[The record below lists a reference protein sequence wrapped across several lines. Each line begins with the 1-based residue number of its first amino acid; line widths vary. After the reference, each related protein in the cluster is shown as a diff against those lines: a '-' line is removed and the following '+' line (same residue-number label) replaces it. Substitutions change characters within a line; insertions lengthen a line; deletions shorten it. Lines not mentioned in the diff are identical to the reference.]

1 MERVPGDY
9 ELDFLS
15 ECTKE
20 QLDPLVSILL
30 KAATNY
36 LDINPDYKRYRPDHT
51 KYVSAIIAD
60 FQLFGGNSF
69 ANTIRGHGVRYR
81 EILEDVC
88 DNQKVPYDKSAP
100 TEIIEKVLL
109 EKSLRSMWSKM
120 SEEQREQILKELG
133 AGSLNV
139 AGTGASALLA
149 IFRMGGFESYKVMV
163 MLVNGLATAIL
174 GRGLAFG
181 ANAALTKT
189 ISIVTGPIGWAVG
202 GAWTLLDIA
211 SPAMRVTVPGTVY
224 IAALR
229 EIKRNEKIAKE
240 ISEKIK
246 QKLEAEREK
255 KIAEQKMR
263 TFITWVSLAML
274 VVTIIVACLACK

>member
-1 MERVPGDY
+1 MERVPGDHD
-9 ELDFLS
+9 LDFLS

-30 KAATNY
+30 NAATNY
-36 LDINPDYKRYRPDHT
+36 LDINDDYKRYRPDHT
-51 KYVSAIIAD
+51 KYVGAIIAD
-60 FQLFGGNSF
+60 FQLFGGNSV
-69 ANTIRGHGVRYR
+69 ANTFRGHGVPYR

-88 DNQKVPYDKSAP
+88 DNQDVPYDKSAP
-100 TEIIEKVLL
+100 TVLIEKALL

-120 SEEQREQILKELG
+120 TEEQRQQILKELG

-139 AGTGASALLA
+139 SGTGASALLA
-149 IFRMGGFESYKVMV
+149 IFRMGGFESYKVML

-229 EIKRNEKIAKE
+229 EIKRNEKLAKE
-240 ISEKIK
+240 IGD
-246 QKLEAEREK
+246 
-255 KIAEQKMR
+255 KIAKR
-263 TFITWVSLAML
+263 LKKKKKSWLGGLFAGRR
-274 VVTIIVACLACK
+274 

>member
-1 MERVPGDY
+1 MECVPGDHD
-9 ELDFLS
+9 LDFLS

-30 KAATNY
+30 NAATNY
-36 LDINPDYKRYRPDHT
+36 LDINDDYKRYRPDHT
-51 KYVSAIIAD
+51 KYVGAIIAD
-60 FQLFGGNSF
+60 FQLFGGNSV
-69 ANTIRGHGVRYR
+69 ANTFRGYGVPYR

-88 DNQKVPYDKSAP
+88 DNQDVPYDKSAP
-100 TEIIEKVLL
+100 TALIEKALL

-120 SEEQREQILKELG
+120 TEEQRQQILKELG
-133 AGSLNV
+133 AGSLNIS
-139 AGTGASALLA
+139 GTGASALLA
-149 IFRMGGFESYKVMV
+149 IFRMGGFESYKVML

-229 EIKRNEKIAKE
+229 EIKRNEKLAKE
-240 ISEKIK
+240 IGD
-246 QKLEAEREK
+246 
-255 KIAEQKMR
+255 KIAKR
-263 TFITWVSLAML
+263 IKKKKRSWLGGLFAGRR
-274 VVTIIVACLACK
+274 

>member
-1 MERVPGDY
+1 
-9 ELDFLS
+9 
-15 ECTKE
+15 
-20 QLDPLVSILL
+20 
-30 KAATNY
+30 
-36 LDINPDYKRYRPDHT
+36 
-51 KYVSAIIAD
+51 
-60 FQLFGGNSF
+60 
-69 ANTIRGHGVRYR
+69 
-81 EILEDVC
+81 
-88 DNQKVPYDKSAP
+88 
-100 TEIIEKVLL
+100 
-109 EKSLRSMWSKM
+109 
-120 SEEQREQILKELG
+120 
-133 AGSLNV
+133 
-139 AGTGASALLA
+139 
-149 IFRMGGFESYKVMV
+149 MV

-255 KIAEQKMR
+255 KIAKQKMR